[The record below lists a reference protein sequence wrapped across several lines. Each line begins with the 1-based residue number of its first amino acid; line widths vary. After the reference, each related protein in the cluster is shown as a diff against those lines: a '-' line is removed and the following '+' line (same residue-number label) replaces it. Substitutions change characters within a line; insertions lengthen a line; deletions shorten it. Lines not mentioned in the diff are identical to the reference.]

1 MSKFK
6 VLGFINCLLV
16 ILPIIIRYPLNLV
29 FLFSLG
35 LNIYLGYK
43 LLWEH
48 YDPTKFKQYL
58 TLTFL
63 TGLWLIWG
71 LIGYLF
77 ALGFAYLIISFVL
90 ITGIFVFIRE
100 LSVKLALLVSFA
112 TFLVV
117 VQTIAWGFEDDHC
130 WKKGDEMAVGK
141 PGTMVIPGQEAKNLF
156 GSNNIDISASS
167 SAEVGT
173 AAYYHFKCHQD
184 FDLGKVLRDKYIPM
198 K

>member
-6 VLGFINCLLV
+6 VLGFINCLLA
-16 ILPIIIRYPLNLV
+16 ILPIVVRYPLNLV

-48 YDPTKFKQYL
+48 YDLTKFKQYS

-63 TGLWLIWG
+63 TVFWLIWG
-71 LIGYLF
+71 LIGYIF
-77 ALGFAYLIISFVL
+77 ASGFVYPIISLVP
-90 ITGIFVFIRE
+90 ITGIFIFIRK

-112 TFLVV
+112 TFLIV
-117 VQTIAWGFEDDHC
+117 VQTIAWRFEEDYC
-130 WKKGDEMAVGK
+130 WKKGYEMAVGK
-141 PGTMVIPGQEAKNLF
+141 LGTMVVPGQEAKNLF
-156 GSNNIDISASS
+156 GSDIDISASG

-184 FDLGKVLRDKYIPM
+184 FDLGRVLREKYIP
-198 K
+198 KK